1 MTIEELIQ
9 YVYDTDIDDLEFDNN
24 SQGQKGTRALVL
36 LARYGVEKQNEL
48 EKRFKGDITFN
59 NIAVKSALETA
70 ELLQKLKG
78 YFDDK
83 TLNKFDSKGSN
94 NDVERYEDLANT
106 LKKSKNVILHG
117 APGTGKTYLANRIA
131 MKLTGLSK
139 DKLRNSDQYEVVQ
152 FHPNYDYTD
161 FVEGL
166 RPVANSDAQD
176 NKEMSFELVDGA
188 FKKFCNN
195 AKENP
200 DKSYVFVIDEINR
213 GEISK
218 IFGELFMVID
228 PGYRGKEEY
237 GVLTQYSNMNGGEK
251 FYVPSNVYVI
261 GTMNDIDRS
270 VDSFDFAMRRR
281 FRFIEITAE
290 EAMTMWNGNLAADE
304 IPNAS
309 NRLKALNEEIS
320 RIDELNENYHIGPS
334 YFLKL
339 KEIDYDYKVLWTDYL
354 KPLLEEYLRGSLD
367 AEESLERLWFVY
379 NGEGTE
385 DEDKG

>member
-1 MTIEELIQ
+1 MTIEELIK
-9 YVYDTDIDDLEFDNN
+9 YIYTTDIKDLKFDDG
-24 SQGQKGTRALVL
+24 QQKGARALIL
-36 LARYGVEKQNEL
+36 LARYGADKQAEF
-48 EKRFKGDITFN
+48 ERRFKGQVTFN
-59 NIAVKSALETA
+59 NIAVKTALETMTK
-70 ELLQKLKG
+70 LQQMEG
-78 YFDDK
+78 YFK
-83 TLNKFDSKGSN
+83 SEQVREGNKDTDEKVHESTN
-94 NDVERYEDLANT
+94 LTNI
-106 LKKSKNVILHG
+106 LKRSKNIILHG
-117 APGTGKTYLANRIA
+117 APGTGKTYLAKQTA
-131 MKLTGLSK
+131 SDLTGLS
-139 DKLRNSDQYEVVQ
+139 DSDLLESDQYSFVQ
-152 FHPNYDYTD
+152 FHQSYDYTD